1 MRVNESRFLD
11 LVANA
16 EKSYGGNVIDQ
27 LALDLRD
34 EREARKILKDL
45 YDESLKEI
53 ERLKGLS
60 ESQSEALDMM
70 DRGIL

>member
-34 EREARKILKDL
+34 EREARKILKEL
-45 YDESLKEI
+45 YEDSLKEI

-70 DRGIL
+70 DRGVL

>member
-53 ERLKGLS
+53 ERLKG
-60 ESQSEALDMM
+60 
-70 DRGIL
+70 